1 MFTGCFRIFSHY
13 CKYFSYLFFLVLGV
27 NVGSNLSVCSF
38 IALPIVSNA
47 SPSAKLEVNGIP
59 ILGGVLSLTGKL
71 IAVIY
76 LACIL
81 LYLSVNS
88 FSFFLYS
95 CIDIEPFLYLF
106 ACVVNC
112 CCIPLV
118 LLANSNVFILLY
130 FVKYI
135 YLILIPTAF
144 KKANNSLLVAFKGES
159 PTLASSIFL
168 VEYAPGTKGKLGIFF
183 STTALP
189 LISISSNID
198 TP

>member
-1 MFTGCFRIFSHY
+1 MFASCFRLFSHY

-59 ILGGVLSLTGKL
+59 ILGNTLSLIGKL
-71 IAVIY
+71 SALTY
-76 LACIL
+76 LASIL

-95 CIDIEPFLYLF
+95 SMDIEPFLYLF
-106 ACVVNC
+106 AWVVNC
-112 CCIPLV
+112 SRIPLT
-118 LLANSNVFILLY
+118 LFENSNVLILLSL
-130 FVKYI
+130 VKSTS
-135 YLILIPTAF
+135 LILIPIEFTNAS
-144 KKANNSLLVAFKGES
+144 NSLLVAFNGES

-183 STTALP
+183 QQL
-189 LISISSNID
+189 LYLL
-198 TP
+198 